1 MYLCRAVDPHY
12 FFVDPD
18 TAVLLNV
25 DSDPAAFLMR
35 ILVQP
40 NKNFNKLPY
49 EEFSRVEKDRKDC
62 SKVKNHGCDQYL
74 EYGSGSRKLL
84 NMDPMRIRI
93 HSGSGSTAD
102 PDPQPGFEGPLGL
115 RASKDFK

>member
-40 NKNFNKLPY
+40 NKIFNKLPY

-84 NMDPMRIRI
+84 KMDPMRIRI
-93 HSGSGSTAD
+93 HSRSGSTAR
-102 PDPQPGFEGPLGL
+102 L
-115 RASKDFK
+115 